1 MKKNSLFITL
11 TTYLL
16 GMLFLILI
24 LVGSVFYWK
33 SSELFKENISGQT
46 TARIDTSARYI
57 EQYVSQLKYTVN
69 AIAKEVEVVQFAQ
82 EKENNSQLS
91 IRNWLEAFMKSNEH
105 FVSMTIV
112 TKDGRIVSSDQNLQ
126 SANSN
131 ELMMQEWYQQ
141 AIDLS
146 HNPVLLPS
154 RLQNEKYVL
163 SISQEILSKTNESLG
178 VVRFDID
185 SHALENYIK
194 ELSLG
199 SEGYAFVINTE
210 GKIIYH
216 PDNEVFQSVDKQ
228 MSAED
233 IAKSPMDSMLGKNF
247 FVHKISIDNCNWV
260 LVGVSTFSQWEQ
272 LSKQLF
278 MIVFS
283 IAILSFVACSIGMV
297 VILRH
302 HLSPIQHLEETMQ
315 EVEKGQ
321 TDLRA
326 IPNGASE
333 FQQLAHHF
341 NHMLNHLEQLMMEAR
356 KQEQLARVY
365 ELKALS
371 SQINPHFLYNTL
383 DTIIWMAEFQDTTRV
398 VSITKALATYFRLAL
413 NGGEDLI
420 SLSKELDHVRQYLFI
435 QQQRYEEK
443 LSYEIQVDENIPDI
457 LLPKLVLQPLVE
469 NAIYHGIDQKREG
482 GKISIV
488 CHKSLKGV
496 EIAVE
501 DNGMGMKPEV
511 LRSLQKQLHEC
522 QGEHLGESIGLK
534 NVHSRLKLYYGR
546 ERGLQIES
554 VYEQGT
560 RVSFDIPFVMY
571 SEEDRRKE
579 MQTGSIFAERWED
592 V

>member
-1 MKKNSLFITL
+1 MKKNSLFIKL

-69 AIAKEVEVVQFAQ
+69 AIANEAEVVQFAQ
-82 EKENNSQLS
+82 EQENNSQIS
-91 IRNWLEAFMKSNEH
+91 IRNWLDSFMKSNEH

-112 TKDGRIVSSDQNLQ
+112 TKDGRIISSDQNLQ

-154 RLQNEKYVL
+154 RLQNDKYVL
-163 SISQEILSKTNESLG
+163 SISQEILSKTKESLG

-199 SEGYAFVINTE
+199 REGYAFVINTE

-233 IAKSPMDSMLGKNF
+233 IAKSPMDSMIGKNF
-247 FVHKISIDNCNWV
+247 FVHKTSIDNCNWV
-260 LVGVSTFSQWEQ
+260 LVGISTFSQWEQ

-283 IAILSFVACSIGMV
+283 IAILSFIGCSIGMV
-297 VILRH
+297 IILRH
-302 HLSPIQHLEETMQ
+302 NLSPIQHLEETMQ
-315 EVEKGQ
+315 EVEKGK

-356 KQEQLARVY
+356 EQEQLARVY

-383 DTIIWMAEFQDTTRV
+383 DTIIWMAEFQDTNRV

-420 SLSKELDHVRQYLFI
+420 PLTKEVDHVRQYLYI

-469 NAIYHGIDQKREG
+469 NAIYHGIKEINRP
-482 GKISIV
+482 GKIQLTVRYQSPSI
-488 CHKSLKGV
+488 K
-496 EIAVE
+496 ITIE
-501 DNGMGMKPEV
+501 DNGV
-511 LRSLQKQLHEC
+511 
-522 QGEHLGESIGLK
+522 GLK
-534 NVHSRLKLYYGR
+534 K
-546 ERGLQIES
+546 
-554 VYEQGT
+554 QGT
-560 RVSFDIPFVMY
+560 SNKALGGVGIQNVKERLALYFGEEFKMEFDSVENSYTKVYLTIPI
-571 SEEDRRKE
+571 SN
-579 MQTGSIFAERWED
+579 
-592 V
+592 

>member
-1 MKKNSLFITL
+1 
-11 TTYLL
+11 
-16 GMLFLILI
+16 
-24 LVGSVFYWK
+24 
-33 SSELFKENISGQT
+33 
-46 TARIDTSARYI
+46 
-57 EQYVSQLKYTVN
+57 
-69 AIAKEVEVVQFAQ
+69 
-82 EKENNSQLS
+82 
-91 IRNWLEAFMKSNEH
+91 
-105 FVSMTIV
+105 
-112 TKDGRIVSSDQNLQ
+112 
-126 SANSN
+126 
-131 ELMMQEWYQQ
+131 MMQEWYQQ

-154 RLQNEKYVL
+154 RLQNDKYVL
-163 SISQEILSKTNESLG
+163 SISQEILSKTKESLG

-199 SEGYAFVINTE
+199 REGYAFVINTE

-233 IAKSPMDSMLGKNF
+233 IAKSPMDSMIGKNF
-247 FVHKISIDNCNWV
+247 FVHKTSIDNCNWV
-260 LVGVSTFSQWEQ
+260 LVGISTFSQWEQ

-283 IAILSFVACSIGMV
+283 IAILSFIGCSIGMV
-297 VILRH
+297 IILRH

-315 EVEKGQ
+315 EVEKGK

-356 KQEQLARVY
+356 EQEQLARVY

-383 DTIIWMAEFQDTTRV
+383 DTIIWMAEFQDTNRV

-420 SLSKELDHVRQYLFI
+420 PLTKEVDHVRQYLYI

-443 LSYEIQVDENIPDI
+443 LSYEIQA
-457 LLPKLVLQPLVE
+457 LVE
-469 NAIYHGIDQKREG
+469 NAIYHGIKEINRP
-482 GKISIV
+482 GKIQLTVRYQSPSI
-488 CHKSLKGV
+488 K
-496 EIAVE
+496 ITIE
-501 DNGMGMKPEV
+501 DNGV
-511 LRSLQKQLHEC
+511 
-522 QGEHLGESIGLK
+522 GLK
-534 NVHSRLKLYYGR
+534 K
-546 ERGLQIES
+546 
-554 VYEQGT
+554 QGT
-560 RVSFDIPFVMY
+560 SNKALGGVGIQNVKERLALYFGEEFKMEFDSVENSYTKVYLTIPI
-571 SEEDRRKE
+571 SN
-579 MQTGSIFAERWED
+579 
-592 V
+592 

>member
-1 MKKNSLFITL
+1 MKKNSLFIKL

-24 LVGSVFYWK
+24 LVGSVFYWN
-33 SSELFKENISGQT
+33 SSELFKENVSGQT

-69 AIAKEVEVVQFAQ
+69 AIVNESEVVQFAQ
-82 EKENNSQLS
+82 GQENNSQIS

-112 TKDGRIVSSDQNLQ
+112 TKDGRIISSDQNLQ

-154 RLQNEKYVL
+154 RLQNDKYVL
-163 SISQEILSKTNESLG
+163 SISQEILSKENESLG

-199 SEGYAFVINTE
+199 RDGYAFVINTE

-233 IAKSPMDSMLGKNF
+233 IAKSPMDSMIGKNF
-247 FVHKISIDNCNWV
+247 FVHKTSIDNCNWV
-260 LVGVSTFSQWEQ
+260 FVGISTFSQWEQ

-283 IAILSFVACSIGMV
+283 IAILSFIGCSIGMV
-297 VILRH
+297 IILRH

-315 EVEKGQ
+315 EVEKGK
-321 TDLRA
+321 TNLRA

-333 FQQLAHHF
+333 FQQLAHYF

-356 KQEQLARVY
+356 EQEQLARVY

-383 DTIIWMAEFQDTTRV
+383 DTIIWMAEFQDTNRV

-420 SLSKELDHVRQYLFI
+420 PLTKEVDHVRQYLYI

-469 NAIYHGIDQKREG
+469 NAIYHGIKEINRP
-482 GKISIV
+482 GKIQLTVQYQSSSI
-488 CHKSLKGV
+488 K
-496 EIAVE
+496 ITIE
-501 DNGMGMKPEV
+501 DNGV
-511 LRSLQKQLHEC
+511 
-522 QGEHLGESIGLK
+522 GLK
-534 NVHSRLKLYYGR
+534 KQVTSNKALGGVGIQNVKERLALYFG
-546 ERGLQIES
+546 EEFKMEFDS
-554 VYEQGT
+554 VENSYT
-560 RVSFDIPFVMY
+560 KVCLTIPVSN
-571 SEEDRRKE
+571 
-579 MQTGSIFAERWED
+579 
-592 V
+592 

>member
-1 MKKNSLFITL
+1 M
-11 TTYLL
+11 
-16 GMLFLILI
+16 
-24 LVGSVFYWK
+24 
-33 SSELFKENISGQT
+33 
-46 TARIDTSARYI
+46 
-57 EQYVSQLKYTVN
+57 
-69 AIAKEVEVVQFAQ
+69 
-82 EKENNSQLS
+82 
-91 IRNWLEAFMKSNEH
+91 
-105 FVSMTIV
+105 
-112 TKDGRIVSSDQNLQ
+112 
-126 SANSN
+126 
-131 ELMMQEWYQQ
+131 
-141 AIDLS
+141 
-146 HNPVLLPS
+146 
-154 RLQNEKYVL
+154 L

-199 SEGYAFVINTE
+199 NDGYAFVINTE
-210 GKIIYH
+210 GKIVYH

-233 IAKSPMDSMLGKNF
+233 IAKSPMDSMIGKNF

-283 IAILSFVACSIGMV
+283 IAILSFIGCSIGMV
-297 VILRH
+297 IVLRH
-302 HLSPIQHLEETMQ
+302 HLSPIHHLEETMQ
-315 EVEKGQ
+315 EVEKGK

-341 NHMLNHLEQLMMEAR
+341 NHMLNHLEQLMIEAR

-420 SLSKELDHVRQYLFI
+420 TLTKEVDHVRQYLFI

-443 LSYEIQVDENIPDI
+443 LSYEIQVDENIPEI

-469 NAIYHGIDQKREG
+469 NAIYHGIKEINRPGRIQLIVQYQFPYI
-482 GKISIV
+482 KITI
-488 CHKSLKGV
+488 
-496 EIAVE
+496 E
-501 DNGMGMKPEV
+501 DNGV
-511 LRSLQKQLHEC
+511 
-522 QGEHLGESIGLK
+522 GLK
-534 NVHSRLKLYYGR
+534 KQGTSNKALGGVGIQNVR
-546 ERGLQIES
+546 ERLSLYFGEEFKMEFDS
-554 VYEQGT
+554 VENSYT
-560 RVSFDIPFVMY
+560 KVYLTIPI
-571 SEEDRRKE
+571 SN
-579 MQTGSIFAERWED
+579 
-592 V
+592 

>member
-1 MKKNSLFITL
+1 
-11 TTYLL
+11 
-16 GMLFLILI
+16 
-24 LVGSVFYWK
+24 
-33 SSELFKENISGQT
+33 
-46 TARIDTSARYI
+46 
-57 EQYVSQLKYTVN
+57 
-69 AIAKEVEVVQFAQ
+69 
-82 EKENNSQLS
+82 
-91 IRNWLEAFMKSNEH
+91 MKSNEH

-112 TKDGRIVSSDQNLQ
+112 TKDGRIISSDQNLQ

-154 RLQNEKYVL
+154 RLQNDKYVL
-163 SISQEILSKTNESLG
+163 SISQEILSKTKESLG

-199 SEGYAFVINTE
+199 NDGYAFVINTE
-210 GKIIYH
+210 GKIVYH

-278 MIVFS
+278 IIVFS

-341 NHMLNHLEQLMMEAR
+341 NHMLNHLEQLMIEAR

-420 SLSKELDHVRQYLFI
+420 SLSKELNHVRQYLFI

-469 NAIYHGIDQKREG
+469 NAIYHGIKEINRPGRIQLTVQYHFPYI
-482 GKISIV
+482 KITI
-488 CHKSLKGV
+488 
-496 EIAVE
+496 E
-501 DNGMGMKPEV
+501 DNGV
-511 LRSLQKQLHEC
+511 
-522 QGEHLGESIGLK
+522 GLK
-534 NVHSRLKLYYGR
+534 KQGASNKALGGVGIQNVQERLALYFG
-546 ERGLQIES
+546 EEFKMEFDS
-554 VYEQGT
+554 VENSYT
-560 RVSFDIPFVMY
+560 KVCLTIPVSN
-571 SEEDRRKE
+571 
-579 MQTGSIFAERWED
+579 
-592 V
+592 

>member
-1 MKKNSLFITL
+1 MKKNSLFIKL

-33 SSELFKENISGQT
+33 SSELFKENVSGQT

-69 AIAKEVEVVQFAQ
+69 AIVNESEVVQFAQ
-82 EKENNSQLS
+82 GQENNSQIS
-91 IRNWLEAFMKSNEH
+91 IRNWLETFVKSNEH
-105 FVSMTIV
+105 FVSMTVV
-112 TKDGRIVSSDQNLQ
+112 TKDGRIISSDQNLQ

-154 RLQNEKYVL
+154 RLQNDKYVL
-163 SISQEILSKTNESLG
+163 SISQEILSKTKESLG

-199 SEGYAFVINTE
+199 REGYAFVINTE

-233 IAKSPMDSMLGKNF
+233 IAKSPMDSMIGKNF
-247 FVHKISIDNCNWV
+247 FVHKTSIDNCNWV
-260 LVGVSTFSQWEQ
+260 LVGISTFSQWEQ

-283 IAILSFVACSIGMV
+283 IAILSFIGCSIGMV
-297 VILRH
+297 IILRH
-302 HLSPIQHLEETMQ
+302 NLSPIQHLEETMQ
-315 EVEKGQ
+315 EVEKGK

-356 KQEQLARVY
+356 EQEQLARVY

-383 DTIIWMAEFQDTTRV
+383 DTIIWMAEFQDTNRV

-420 SLSKELDHVRQYLFI
+420 PLTKEVDHVRQYLYI

-469 NAIYHGIDQKREG
+469 NAIYHGIKEINRP
-482 GKISIV
+482 GKIQLTVRYQSPSI
-488 CHKSLKGV
+488 K
-496 EIAVE
+496 ITIE
-501 DNGMGMKPEV
+501 DNGV
-511 LRSLQKQLHEC
+511 
-522 QGEHLGESIGLK
+522 GLK
-534 NVHSRLKLYYGR
+534 K
-546 ERGLQIES
+546 
-554 VYEQGT
+554 QGT
-560 RVSFDIPFVMY
+560 SNKALGGVGIQNVKERLALYFGEEFKMEFDSVENSYTKVYLTIPI
-571 SEEDRRKE
+571 SN
-579 MQTGSIFAERWED
+579 
-592 V
+592 

>member
-1 MKKNSLFITL
+1 MKKNSLFIKL

-69 AIAKEVEVVQFAQ
+69 AIANEAEVVQFAQ
-82 EKENNSQLS
+82 EQENNSQIS
-91 IRNWLEAFMKSNEH
+91 IRNWLDSFMKSNEH
-105 FVSMTIV
+105 FVSMTVV
-112 TKDGRIVSSDQNLQ
+112 TKDGRIISSDQNLQ
-126 SANSN
+126 SSNSN

-154 RLQNEKYVL
+154 RLQNDKYVL

-185 SHALENYIK
+185 SHALQNYIK

-199 SEGYAFVINTE
+199 NDGYAFVINTE
-210 GKIIYH
+210 GKIVYH

-233 IAKSPMDSMLGKNF
+233 IAKSPMDSMIGKNF
-247 FVHKISIDNCNWV
+247 FVHKTSIDNCNWV

-272 LSKQLF
+272 LSNQLF

-283 IAILSFVACSIGMV
+283 IAILSFIGCSIGMV
-297 VILRH
+297 IILRH

-315 EVEKGQ
+315 EVEKGK

-326 IPNGASE
+326 IPNGACE

-341 NHMLNHLEQLMMEAR
+341 NHMLNHLEKLMMEAR
-356 KQEQLARVY
+356 EQEQLARVY
-365 ELKALS
+365 ELKALA

-383 DTIIWMAEFQDTTRV
+383 DTIIWMAEFQDTNRV

-420 SLSKELDHVRQYLFI
+420 PLTKEVDHVRQYLFI

-443 LSYEIQVDENIPDI
+443 LSYEIQVDENVPEI

-469 NAIYHGIDQKREG
+469 NAIYHGIKEINRPGRIQLTVQYQSPYI
-482 GKISIV
+482 KITI
-488 CHKSLKGV
+488 
-496 EIAVE
+496 E
-501 DNGMGMKPEV
+501 DNGV
-511 LRSLQKQLHEC
+511 
-522 QGEHLGESIGLK
+522 GLK
-534 NVHSRLKLYYGR
+534 K
-546 ERGLQIES
+546 
-554 VYEQGT
+554 QGT
-560 RVSFDIPFVMY
+560 SNKALGGVGIQNVQERLALYFGEQFKMEYDSVENSYTKVYLTIPVSN
-571 SEEDRRKE
+571 
-579 MQTGSIFAERWED
+579 
-592 V
+592 

>member
-1 MKKNSLFITL
+1 M
-11 TTYLL
+11 
-16 GMLFLILI
+16 LIL
-24 LVGSVFYWK
+24 
-33 SSELFKENISGQT
+33 
-46 TARIDTSARYI
+46 
-57 EQYVSQLKYTVN
+57 
-69 AIAKEVEVVQFAQ
+69 
-82 EKENNSQLS
+82 LS
-91 IRNWLEAFMKSNEH
+91 
-105 FVSMTIV
+105 
-112 TKDGRIVSSDQNLQ
+112 
-126 SANSN
+126 
-131 ELMMQEWYQQ
+131 
-141 AIDLS
+141 
-146 HNPVLLPS
+146 
-154 RLQNEKYVL
+154 
-163 SISQEILSKTNESLG
+163 NESLG

-199 SEGYAFVINTE
+199 NDGYAFVINTE
-210 GKIIYH
+210 GKIVYH

-283 IAILSFVACSIGMV
+283 IAILSFIGCSIGMV
-297 VILRH
+297 IILRH

-315 EVEKGQ
+315 EVEKGK

-443 LSYEIQVDENIPDI
+443 LSYEIQVDENIPEI

-482 GKISIV
+482 GKISIF
-488 CHKSLKGV
+488 CHRSPEGV
-496 EIAVE
+496 KIAVE
-501 DNGMGMKPEV
+501 DNGMGMKPEM
-511 LRSLQKQLHEC
+511 LHSLQKHLQKC
-522 QGEHLGESIGLK
+522 QGEHSGDSIGLK
-534 NVHSRLKLYYGR
+534 NVDSRLKLYYGR

-560 RVSFDIPFVMY
+560 RVYFDIPFVMY
-571 SEEDRRKE
+571 SEENRRKE
-579 MQTGSIFAERWED
+579 MHSGSIFAERRED

>member
-1 MKKNSLFITL
+1 MKKNSLFIKL

-24 LVGSVFYWK
+24 LVGSVLYWK
-33 SSELFKENISGQT
+33 SSELFKENVSGQT

-69 AIAKEVEVVQFAQ
+69 AIVNESEVVQFAQ
-82 EKENNSQLS
+82 GQENNSQIS
-91 IRNWLEAFMKSNEH
+91 IRNWLETFVKSNEH
-105 FVSMTIV
+105 FVSMTVV
-112 TKDGRIVSSDQNLQ
+112 TKDGRIISSDQNLQ

-154 RLQNEKYVL
+154 RLQNDKYVL
-163 SISQEILSKTNESLG
+163 SISQEILSKTKESLG

-199 SEGYAFVINTE
+199 REGYAFVINTE

-233 IAKSPMDSMLGKNF
+233 IAKSPMDSMIGKNF
-247 FVHKISIDNCNWV
+247 FVHKTSIDNCNWV
-260 LVGVSTFSQWEQ
+260 LVGISTFSQWEQ

-283 IAILSFVACSIGMV
+283 IAILSFIGCSIGMV
-297 VILRH
+297 IILRH

-315 EVEKGQ
+315 EVEKGK

-356 KQEQLARVY
+356 EQEQLARVY

-383 DTIIWMAEFQDTTRV
+383 DTIIWMAEFQDTNRV

-420 SLSKELDHVRQYLFI
+420 PLTKEVDHVRQYLYI

-469 NAIYHGIDQKREG
+469 NAIYHGIKEINRP
-482 GKISIV
+482 GKIQLTVRYQSPSI
-488 CHKSLKGV
+488 K
-496 EIAVE
+496 ITIE
-501 DNGMGMKPEV
+501 DNGV
-511 LRSLQKQLHEC
+511 
-522 QGEHLGESIGLK
+522 GLK
-534 NVHSRLKLYYGR
+534 K
-546 ERGLQIES
+546 
-554 VYEQGT
+554 QGT
-560 RVSFDIPFVMY
+560 SNKALGGVGIQNVKERLALYFGEEFKMEFDSVENSYTKVYLTIPI
-571 SEEDRRKE
+571 SN
-579 MQTGSIFAERWED
+579 
-592 V
+592 